1 MKDEAS
7 LETMQSIV
15 IAVHHLSI
23 YTLDFLKAYL
33 LYKYDQ
39 QHALPVIN
47 ENLIKNI
54 MTVLCEKTDK
64 DKRSCASRLKKETQK
79 LKARL
84 GAFYEAH
91 FRSIVP
97 ADTVFQSTNLL
108 QVWTYFARDVVKD
121 YENNIKQHFAA
132 YVQRFVNVVCNK
144 KQDMKSMASDEKAA
158 FTKRLQKIKTQI
170 LERQAIED
178 RELAQCVTPHLAS
191 LLPQGRALENDSV
204 YYDIKVHPQDYLPSM
219 IYMMRWVEDTEQA
232 IIYNVFPM
240 RNKLVPGYIRLDT
253 ASITALLLPS
263 GQLQVSKAKIRGA
276 ITQHKELV
284 WCTLFKTGLKCFA
297 PHHKQYTFD
306 HQIQTDGVAVSIVWR
321 DKDKHEGR
329 KPPRGHQQQQQDDGC
344 ADDTYIDDV
353 RSDSLRDKTLVGIDP
368 NKGDLIYCSS
378 LDYGA
383 SAAAIDCIMSDVDG
397 KKAQRLK
404 EAQYLKTFRYTQ
416 NQRRRESKT
425 KIYAKRNDD
434 LKKETKINGKTVKEM
449 EAELSAFKFNRKLCI
464 SSGLCLT

>member
-1 MKDEAS
+1 MLKRRESSTVQQNASKKAKKAKQQQQQHQIPFYKVIKNKLSNVVEDKAS
-7 LETMQSIV
+7 LETIQSIV

-33 LYKYDQ
+33 LYNYEQ
-39 QHALPVIN
+39 QRPLPVID
-47 ENLIKNI
+47 ETLIRNI

-64 DKRSCASRLKKETQK
+64 DKQSRASRLKKETK
-79 LKARL
+79 DLKARL
-84 GAFYEAH
+84 GEFYDAH

-144 KQDMKSMASDEKAA
+144 KQVMESMASDEKAA

-191 LLPQGRALENDSV
+191 LLPQGRALAKDSV

-219 IYMMRWVEDTEQA
+219 IYMMRCVEDTEQA
-232 IIYNVFPM
+232 ILYNVFPM

-253 ASITALLLPS
+253 SSITKLLLTPAHLV
-263 GQLQVSKAKIRGA
+263 QLRVSKAEILRA
-276 ITQHKELV
+276 VTEHKELV
-284 WCTLFKTGLKCFA
+284 WLTLFKTGLKCFA

-321 DKDKHEGR
+321 DKNER
-329 KPPRGHQQQQQDDGC
+329 RTPPHQ
-344 ADDTYIDDV
+344 
-353 RSDSLRDKTLVGIDP
+353 
-368 NKGDLIYCSS
+368 
-378 LDYGA
+378 
-383 SAAAIDCIMSDVDG
+383 
-397 KKAQRLK
+397 
-404 EAQYLKTFRYTQ
+404 
-416 NQRRRESKT
+416 
-425 KIYAKRNDD
+425 
-434 LKKETKINGKTVKEM
+434 
-449 EAELSAFKFNRKLCI
+449 
-464 SSGLCLT
+464 